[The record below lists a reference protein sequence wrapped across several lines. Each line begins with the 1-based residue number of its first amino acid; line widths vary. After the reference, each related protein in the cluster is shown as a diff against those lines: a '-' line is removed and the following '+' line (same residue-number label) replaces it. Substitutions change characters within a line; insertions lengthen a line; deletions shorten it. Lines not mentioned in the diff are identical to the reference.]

1 MPEAWEQSVI
11 NETEGMV
18 VESAKVELKIPC
30 QAEFIGVARLVILGV
45 ASRTS
50 FSYDEVED
58 LRLAVGE
65 ACTSAISRAEEA
77 GKADSQIGITLD
89 LRSDRMVIGVMDS
102 LPLAENSESKT
113 EATMSSFDPAND
125 NGNLGALL
133 MEILVDEI
141 HTESSLEN
149 GTSVTMVKYLGRS

>member
-1 MPEAWEQSVI
+1 MPGTSDNLSGQGIGGSVLD
-11 NETEGMV
+11 T
-18 VESAKVELKIPC
+18 ATVELKIPC

-65 ACTSAISRAEEA
+65 ACTSAIERAENA
-77 GKADSQIGITLD
+77 GKPDSVISIRCSTEP
-89 LRSDRMVIGVMDS
+89 DRMTITVADS
-102 LPLAENSESKT
+102 LPLDNGAASKT
-113 EATMSSFDPAND
+113 ASAND
-125 NGNLGALL
+125 LPEEQTIGALL

-141 HTESSLEN
+141 HSESTREN
-149 GTSVTMVKYLGRS
+149 GTSITMVKYLGRS